1 MPERFICIHG
11 HFYQPPR
18 ENPWLDTVES
28 EDTAHP
34 YHDWNERITAEC
46 YGPNATSRILN
57 DEGWITQIVNNYAKI
72 SFNFGPTLLSWLQ
85 EKAPDVYQQILVAD
99 LESTERFSG
108 HGSAMAQ
115 AYNHMILPL
124 ASRRDK
130 ETQIVWGIRDFESRF
145 QRKPEGMWLPETAVD
160 IESLDLMAARGI
172 AFTVLEPHQA
182 SRIRK
187 IGDTSWDDVNGGRI
201 DPTRP
206 YRVFL
211 PSGRTMAIF
220 FYDGPISRGVAFE
233 RLLARGEH
241 LADRLVGAFNSART
255 WPQIVHIAT
264 DGETYGHHHR
274 HGDMALAY
282 ALDYIE
288 RKPLARLTN
297 YGEYLEKFP
306 PTHEVEI
313 HENTSWSC
321 AHGIERWRNNCGCHT
336 GGPPEW
342 SQQWREPLRRALD
355 WLRDVLGTLY
365 DDTARRYLKDPWAA
379 RNAYIELVLGRS
391 NGAIEKFLGEHARN
405 ADMPREEIV
414 ATLKLL
420 EMQRNAMLMFTS
432 CGWFFNEIS
441 GIETVQVLRY
451 AARAIQLA
459 RDFSGEAIEQTL
471 LERLADAKSNVAG
484 LKDGR
489 RIYEKL
495 VQPAVVDLA
504 RVGAHYA
511 ITSIFEEYPD
521 EGSIFCY
528 QVRRQDYESFDAG
541 RQKLAIGRVRIT
553 SEITRESTVLT
564 FGVLYFGD
572 VNLTGGVRAFQG
584 AEEYELLKKELPEPV
599 DHGDFPGVVRL
610 FDKHFGNLPFSIKS
624 LFRDEQRRILG
635 LVWDAT
641 LAEAEGAFRQF
652 HDRYVPFMK
661 YHSELGI
668 ALPAVLKLAAEFD
681 LNLRL
686 ERALDREDL
695 PLSQIKNLLKQA
707 KSESVTLDHQTLA
720 FTLKTTGERLVAR
733 IGKNPYDL
741 ATLRQLDAAVH
752 LARSLPFEVD
762 VWKAQNEYYRM
773 LEETLPEFESQFE
786 SGGED
791 ARAWLEVFS
800 SLGDHLRVKHHEL
813 TAHKR
818 ARLEGQLEY

>member
-28 EDTAHP
+28 EDSAYP
-34 YHDWNERITAEC
+34 YHDWNARITAEC
-46 YGPNATSRILN
+46 YGPNATSRILD
-57 DEGWITQIVNNYAKI
+57 DEGWITRIVNNYAKI
-72 SFNFGPTLLSWLQ
+72 SYNFGPTLLSWLQ
-85 EKAPDVYQQILVAD
+85 EKAPDVYHEILVAD
-99 LESTERFSG
+99 LESQGHFSG

-115 AYNHMILPL
+115 AYNHAILPL
-124 ASRRDK
+124 ANRRDK
-130 ETQIVWGIRDFESRF
+130 ETQIIWGIRDFESRF

-160 IESLDLMAARGI
+160 IESLELMAERGI
-172 AFTVLEPHQA
+172 IFTVLEPHQA

-187 IGDTSWDDVNGGRI
+187 IGETPWDDVNGGRI

-206 YRVFL
+206 YRIFL

-241 LADRLVGAFNSART
+241 LADRLVGAFNSARE

-288 RKPLARLTN
+288 RRNLAKLTN
-297 YGEYLEKFP
+297 YGEYLAKFP
-306 PTHEVEI
+306 PAYEVEI
-313 HENTSWSC
+313 HERTSWSC
-321 AHGIERWRNNCGCHT
+321 AHGIERWRSNCGCHT

-342 SQQWREPLRRALD
+342 NQQWREPLRKALD
-355 WLRDVLGTLY
+355 WLRDVLSALY
-365 DDTARRYLKDPWAA
+365 DDAARRYLKDPWAA
-379 RNAYIELVLGRS
+379 RNAYIELVLDRS
-391 NGAIEKFLGEHARN
+391 NGAVERFLQAHAKNPEIER
-405 ADMPREEIV
+405 DEITS
-414 ATLKLL
+414 TLKLL
-420 EMQRNAMLMFTS
+420 EMQRNAMLMYTS
-432 CGWFFNEIS
+432 CGWFFNELS

-459 RDFSGEAIEQTL
+459 GEFAGEPL
-471 LERLADAKSNVAG
+471 EPPFLERLSLAKSNVAD

-489 RIYEKL
+489 RIYERN

-521 EGSIFCY
+521 EGSIYCY
-528 QVRRQDYESFDAG
+528 RVRRQDYESTDIG
-541 RQKLAIGRVRIT
+541 RQKLAIGRARIT
-553 SEITRESTVLT
+553 SEITRESAVLT
-564 FGVLYFGD
+564 FGVLYLGD
-572 VNLTGGVRAFQG
+572 VNLTGGVREFRG
-584 AEEYELLKKELPEPV
+584 TDEYERLKAELPEPV
-599 DHGDFPGVVRL
+599 EHGDFPGVIRL
-610 FDKHFGNLPFSIKS
+610 FDKHFGSLTFSIKS

-635 LVWDAT
+635 LVWNAT

-652 HDRYVPFMK
+652 HDRYVPFMR
-661 YHSELGI
+661 YHTELGI
-668 ALPAVLKLAAEFD
+668 PLPAVLKLAAEFD

-686 ERALDREDL
+686 QHAFERDDL

-707 KSESVTLDHQTLA
+707 KSESVLLDHQTLA
-720 FTLKTTGERLVAR
+720 YTLKVTEERLAER
-733 IGKNPYDL
+733 LSSNPYDL
-741 ATLRQLDAAVH
+741 ATLRQLDAAIR
-752 LARSLPFEVD
+752 LARSLTFEVD

-786 SGGED
+786 SGGEE

-800 SLGDHLRVKHHEL
+800 SLGDHLKVKHHEL

-818 ARLEGQLEY
+818 ARLEKQLEY